1 MTHEMEGHEAQRLF
15 SQGEH
20 SGLNP
25 YNQGSAEH
33 DQWET
38 GWQWAIE
45 MEVRRLNEE
54 WELHEAFKNN
64 LEK

>member
-1 MTHEMEGHEAQRLF
+1 MTHEMEGLEAQRLY

-25 YNQGSAEH
+25 YYQGSAEH

-38 GWQWAIE
+38 GWQWALE

-54 WELHEAFKNN
+54 WQYQTENPNK
-64 LEK
+64 